1 MIYLD
6 NSATTRPHP
15 QVIETVRRAMESYY
29 GNPSSLHQ
37 KGVEAENVLK
47 QARKVAAQYLG
58 CKESEVIF
66 TSGGTESNNTA
77 IKGVAFQYQNRGK
90 HIITTQVEHP
100 AVYDVC
106 KQLEGIGFSVTYL
119 PVDRDGRIS
128 VEDVQKAMRPDT
140 ILVSVMHVNNELG
153 TIQPIMEIGQWLKQF
168 PKVLFHVDA
177 VQGIGKVPLRI
188 KDSGIDLL
196 SVSAHKFY
204 GPRGV
209 GILYKRE
216 GLILHPLMMGGGQE
230 GGVRSGTEN
239 LPAIA
244 GMAKAIRILEELG
257 SVEMIRL
264 QNLNTQL
271 REGISAIEGCVVNT
285 PAANTAPHIMN
296 LSVPGVK
303 AEVLLHALEE
313 RGFLVSTKSAC
324 SSKVNEP
331 SRVLTAIGIER
342 DCALSSLRVSL
353 GRENTV
359 EDIQQFLKALEEA
372 VPLLRTYMKQPT
384 ATTHRK

>member
-15 QVIETVRRAMESYY
+15 QVVETMKRAMESYY

-37 KGVEAENVLK
+37 KGVEAETVLK
-47 QARKVAAQYLG
+47 QAREVAAKYLG
-58 CKESEVIF
+58 CKAGEIIF

-106 KQLEGIGFSVTYL
+106 KQLESLGFSTTYV
-119 PVDRDGRIS
+119 PVDRDGRVS
-128 VEDVQKAMRPDT
+128 LEDVKKAMRPDT

-153 TIQPIMEIGQWLKQF
+153 TIQPVEEIGQWLKQF

-177 VQGIGKVPLRI
+177 VQAIGKVPLRL

-216 GLILHPLMMGGGQE
+216 GLIIHPLMMGGGQE

-244 GMAKAIRILEELG
+244 GLAKAIRLLEEMG
-257 SVEMIRL
+257 SGEGNRL
-264 QNLNTQL
+264 QEMLRQL
-271 REGISAIEGCVVNT
+271 REGISSIEGCIINT
-285 PAANTAPHIMN
+285 PEIGAAPHIMN
-296 LSVPGVK
+296 ISVPGVK

-324 SSKVNEP
+324 SSKANEP
-331 SRVLTAIGIER
+331 SRVLTSVGIER
-342 DCALSSLRVSL
+342 DCALSSLRISL
-353 GRENTV
+353 GRENSM
-359 EDIQQFLKALEEA
+359 EDINQFLVALKAC
-372 VPLLRTYMKQPT
+372 VSSLRTQMKSKSVT
-384 ATTHRK
+384 R